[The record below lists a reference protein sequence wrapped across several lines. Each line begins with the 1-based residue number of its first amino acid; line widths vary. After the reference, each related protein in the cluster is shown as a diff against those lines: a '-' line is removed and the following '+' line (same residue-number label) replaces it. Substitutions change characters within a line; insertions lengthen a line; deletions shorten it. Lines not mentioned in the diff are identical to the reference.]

1 VCDPHGDE
9 EVQVPELTTTTP
21 AEVLRARLDDPE
33 VAAALLTLLDN
44 ADVLALVVQS
54 LDGLLRRADVI
65 SSSVE
70 SGLGDVRALADSARF
85 LVEPTRKL
93 AEKAPDIAD
102 AATALLDSGMLNR
115 EVVTLLGQFAAALIA
130 GREAA
135 QRNGT
140 TVSGLRATLRVLKDP
155 EVARGLGLLVEVA
168 RSLGRDL

>member
-1 VCDPHGDE
+1 
-9 EVQVPELTTTTP
+9 VPELTTTTP
-21 AEVLRARLDDPE
+21 TDVLLARLDDPE

-93 AEKAPDIAD
+93 AEKAPGIAD

-115 EVVTLLGQFAAALIA
+115 EVVSLLGQFAAALLT

-135 QRNGT
+135 RRNRT
-140 TVSGLRATLRVLKDP
+140 TVSGIRGTLHVLRDP

-168 RSLGRDL
+168 RALGRDL

>member
-1 VCDPHGDE
+1 
-9 EVQVPELTTTTP
+9 VPELSTITP

-44 ADVLALVVQS
+44 ADLLALVVQS

-93 AEKAPDIAD
+93 AEQAPGIAD
-102 AATALLDSGMLNR
+102 AASALLDSGMFNR
-115 EVVTLLGQFAAALIA
+115 EVVTLLGQFADALVT

-135 QRNGT
+135 LSNGT
-140 TVSGLRATLRVLKDP
+140 TVTGLRATLHVLRDP
-155 EVARGLGLLVEVA
+155 EVGRGLGLLVEVA
-168 RSLGRDL
+168 RALGRGL